1 MKKTLISLALITC
14 ASQSI
19 ASEIY
24 NGRISAMGGAG
35 YVTAKY
41 SDGLLYNP
49 SLAADYGKDD
59 DFALAFNMGVLI
71 DDSDELVDGMNN
83 LVDYTDYLRG
93 IQDYQDLSQTNIDK
107 LKRLMGKVD
116 GDTAQVSFGGS
127 LVAAIPNSLVSMA
140 LVAKVSGQVALTPN
154 IDANDYNL
162 INNSLNT
169 PFSPDDLQ
177 SSTTGTGVAI
187 GEFGIALAKEFTL
200 SESAKLLVGIT
211 PKRQEVK
218 TIVYEAQ
225 VATYNEDNID
235 GDQYTVTT
243 NTTNFDAGLTYITG
257 DLRYGL
263 SINNFSDKTFKTI
276 DGESVDVK
284 RRMTAAIGYS
294 KDWIKTELAMDL
306 NATPAFGLNGDTKL
320 LHAGLELAPISWLQL
335 RAGLQRDM
343 ENTLPDTYSFGLGLS
358 PFDVV
363 NIDLAY
369 LTGDKNTEGAAIQLG
384 LRF

>member
-93 IQDYQDLSQTNIDK
+93 IQDYQDLSQTNIDE